1 MSDPAGARV
10 DAGASPAMGV
20 RAARP
25 SLGQRVRAAGLAALA
40 ALACRLPEAP
50 LVALAEAVGL
60 LWYRL
65 APGDAEQAR
74 RNLGRVARWC
84 AEQGLGS
91 PAVRAA
97 ARDPRALERLVR
109 AAFRHRARYYLELLR
124 VPTYDARY
132 LAEHLVVETP
142 EVVAEALGRAGGIV
156 LVGLHFGSLEIP
168 SLYVIQ
174 QSGRPAVAPMET
186 IPDPALQAWFVRTR
200 GALGVRLVGLR
211 EARRELV
218 AALGRGELV
227 GAIADRDLTGGGVE
241 TRLFGQPLPLPIGPA
256 LVAVETGAALYVGV
270 ARRVGRGRYRG
281 RLEPVPIPTEGRRR
295 ERIEAILEAEA
306 RIFERLI
313 AAAPEQW
320 WAVFFP
326 LWPDL
331 AVRGERREPG
341 PPSPG
346 GGDRR

>member
-10 DAGASPAMGV
+10 EAGASPARGV
-20 RAARP
+20 LRARP
-25 SLGQRVRAAGLAALA
+25 SLGQRIRAAVVAALA

-50 LVALAEAVGL
+50 LVAIAEALGL
-60 LWYRL
+60 FWYRL

-84 AEQGLGS
+84 AEEGLGS

-97 ARDPRALERLVR
+97 AADPRALERLVR

-132 LAEHLVVETP
+132 LADRLVIETP
-142 EVVAEALGRAGGIV
+142 DVVAEALGRADGIV

-200 GALGVRLVGLR
+200 GALGVRLVGLK
-211 EARRELV
+211 EARRELT
-218 AALGRGELV
+218 AAVGRGELV
-227 GAIADRDLTGGGVE
+227 GLIADRDLTGGGVD
-241 TRLFGQPLPLPIGPA
+241 TRLFGEPLPLPIGPA

-270 ARRVGRGRYRG
+270 ARRAGRGHYRG
-281 RLEPVPIPTEGRRR
+281 RLERVPMPAEGRRR

-306 RIFERLI
+306 RVFERLI

-320 WAVFFP
+320 WAIFFP

-331 AVRGERREPG
+331 AVRPKRPRGGAATPPEGGRR
-341 PPSPG
+341 
-346 GGDRR
+346 